1 MSLSRRHFFRSL
13 LPGDPHSPKRLERY
27 AALETYVRTQLLPYD
42 FELTDEQE
50 RQLMA
55 DVRSTLEKTSNDDLF
70 SYAIRNRLE
79 QLVEEKVHPWRGAS
93 DREALAGKLKEIRQA
108 APDYVTTFL
117 QVHAGEPVIEQ
128 LMQMYGIYDLPE
140 LEESLKR
147 QVEIWITE
155 TNDRLLVQYNVVSV
169 QDLVFAQLRSW
180 C

>member
-13 LPGDPHSPKRLERY
+13 LPGDPNSPKRLERY

-42 FELTDEQE
+42 FELSEAQE

-55 DVRSTLEKTSNDDLF
+55 DVRSTLEKTTNDELF
-70 SYAIRNRLE
+70 GYGIRNQLE
-79 QLVEEKVHPWRGAS
+79 RLVEGKVNPWRSES
-93 DREALAGKLKEIRQA
+93 DREALAERLKEIRLA

-128 LMQMYGIYDLPE
+128 LMQMYGIYDIQE
-140 LEESLKR
+140 LEDSLKR
-147 QVEIWITE
+147 QVEIWIAE